1 VTSPDYG
8 PYEKVPAPP
17 RPLNA
22 DPAASAEYGP
32 AHSRCC
38 RPDPGRLPA
47 HCRSNRR
54 HKCTAGRSCP
64 GERRRGPHPHAGR
77 RIMGYY
83 LDRGVNARIRR
94 LTHGAP
100 TGRRESAQEQ
110 SGPPRLAESTA
121 LCRSLSP
128 GCGYTLVPLTR
139 RVLGGALALGK
150 LFDLQIAS
158 DIRPLSSD
166 EQALALLESAT
177 ATPHGSV
184 SPRVSPAGASA

>member
-1 VTSPDYG
+1 MTSRTMARTKRYPRRQGRSMRTRQRQRSTD
-8 PYEKVPAPP
+8 PP
-17 RPLNA
+17 THAAA
-22 DPAASAEYGP
+22 DRILAV
-32 AHSRCC
+32 C
-38 RPDPGRLPA
+38 RP
-47 HCRSNRR
+47 
-54 HKCTAGRSCP
+54 TAAVIADTNVPRRSCP

-77 RIMGYY
+77 RITGYY

-128 GCGYTLVPLTR
+128 GCEYTLVPLTR
-139 RVLGGALALGK
+139 HVLGGALALGK

-166 EQALALLESAT
+166 EQALGLLESVT